1 MCVFETNNSCIC
13 NSLVSLFLAS
23 WVQVCGLLPHR
34 LISLGSQ
41 RANLHSSPQ
50 PSLSSIP
57 PPRNLEKALKE
68 RKLAHPPL
76 PSLPAAESS
85 IIRPS
90 LSPIMKPKLSA
101 THSTSWCFSCR
112 PLLLIVPETTDGN
125 CERKHVNSAG
135 VMAETN
141 TEQRSSPT
149 SRGSYYNMKR
159 GKAFR
164 KQPLCVR
171 RDSCQDP
178 THRSTNKH
186 MQPNQTDIRE
196 RLKSSICVG
205 LRLDILFVSVIWWAL
220 LQPMWTLVIIRLSIW
235 NKQIISKPPLN
246 ILCTKKQP
254 INKMICF
261 YIAVCVC
268 VFCE

>member
-1 MCVFETNNSCIC
+1 MCVFQTNNSCIC

-34 LISLGSQ
+34 SHPALKGRIYTHP
-41 RANLHSSPQ
+41 HS

-101 THSTSWCFSCR
+101 TYSTSWCFSSR

-135 VMAETN
+135 VVAETN

-149 SRGSYYNMKR
+149 SRESHYNMKR

-164 KQPLCVR
+164 KQPRCVR

-178 THRSTNKH
+178 THRSTSKH

-196 RLKSSICVG
+196 RLKSSICVC
-205 LRLDILFVSVIWWAL
+205 LCWDILFICVI
-220 LQPMWTLVIIRLSIW
+220 
-235 NKQIISKPPLN
+235 
-246 ILCTKKQP
+246 
-254 INKMICF
+254 
-261 YIAVCVC
+261 
-268 VFCE
+268 